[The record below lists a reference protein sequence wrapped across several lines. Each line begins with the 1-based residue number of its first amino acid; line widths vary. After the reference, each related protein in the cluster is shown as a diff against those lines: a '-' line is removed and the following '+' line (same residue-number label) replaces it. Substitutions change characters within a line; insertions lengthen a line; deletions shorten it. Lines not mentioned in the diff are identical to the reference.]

1 MRAAH
6 ALIASGRID
15 PRGLVTHRLALS
27 ETARA
32 GPAAPWRG
40 DQGGRRAVRAAMLHG
55 PGELRVEQ
63 VDEPEGEVVV
73 AVEAATACATDLKM
87 LRHGHRVLGP
97 YPARFGHETV
107 GVREDSGERVLVGD
121 SVACGACAACGAGRA
136 QLCEA
141 MTWVLG
147 GFAERIAAPSAAL
160 HAVPDGLEP
169 AGAAM
174 AEPLAAA
181 VHAVARAGDGAD
193 AAVLGGGTMGLM
205 LARLLVLEGRDVT
218 LVDRHP
224 ERRAQAQACGAR
236 TGERLGRHELV
247 LEAVGRPESW
257 RAAIDA
263 AAPGATVVLV
273 GGCPASREVTLPPRR
288 CTTRSSTSAV
298 PSATRRPRSTARWRC
313 SRPAPSTG
321 ARSQARRSASASC
334 TTRSCDRPRASR
346 ASSSWTLDASLPPS
360 LSRSSPTARTTCRR
374 S

>member
-1 MRAAH
+1 
-6 ALIASGRID
+6 
-15 PRGLVTHRLALS
+15 
-27 ETARA
+27 
-32 GPAAPWRG
+32 
-40 DQGGRRAVRAAMLHG
+40 MLHG

-73 AVEAATACATDLKM
+73 AVEAATTCATDLKM

-224 ERRAQAQACGAR
+224 ERRAQAEAYGAR
-236 TGERLGRHELV
+236 AAERLGRHELV

-273 GGCPASREVTLPPRR
+273 GGCPAGSEVTLPAAPLHYEELDVRGAFHHAPAEVDRALALLASGAVDWRALAGPTIGLGELHDALLRPAAGESRKLVVDPRR
-288 CTTRSSTSAV
+288 
-298 PSATRRPRSTARWRC
+298 
-313 SRPAPSTG
+313 
-321 ARSQARRSASASC
+321 
-334 TTRSCDRPRASR
+334 
-346 ASSSWTLDASLPPS
+346 
-360 LSRSSPTARTTCRR
+360 
-374 S
+374 